1 MKKYLYLFS
10 AICILQ
16 LMALSVSATKPTSV
30 NLRVLGQSI
39 ATDLSGN
46 VYATGVFVAPFLT
59 FTTIEGTKITLANSY
74 TSGDAMF
81 IVKYDPSGN
90 VLWAVSAGCNGVRG
104 YGTVVDGIVA
114 DGIGNV
120 YVAGSFFGSTMI
132 FGNLTLNNTS
142 IAGEADAFIAKY
154 DADGNLLWATSIA
167 GNLEDE
173 IYYIAADATGIYVT
187 GSFDSPVLNIMN
199 KDGTTFKTLNPYP
212 GATNYDMYVVK
223 YDPNGFALW
232 ANSAGGS
239 GFDVGNSIATNGDG
253 SVYVT
258 GTFTAPSITFG
269 NTVLTNMGYSDI
281 FIVKYDAIE
290 GTVQWATKASGP
302 SSDNPGKVAVSAD
315 GSIYI
320 TGFYGNSSLTFFA
333 VPPNPFSITL
343 TDNAPKRDQNMFI
356 VRYDP
361 NGIPLQAKNAK
372 GGIID
377 WTSLATGGGFVYAT
391 GAFASPS
398 IIFGNYTLTN
408 TGALDIYI
416 VKYDPSLNVVWA
428 KSAGGK
434 SDDVPSDIATN
445 SNGDAFVIGNF
456 ASPSLTFGRITLI
469 NTTSGYED
477 TFIAKYAPD
486 GSVPWAKCLQ
496 GSATS
501 GNLKS
506 TNEIANEALTNEIN
520 VYPNPT
526 SGKVTLSTGNSQ
538 VSISSI
544 SVFNMVGKEVLSRQF
559 SVGSRQSAVGSLPAG
574 QAGRQIDVDLSYQT
588 KGLYIILIRAG
599 ENFYSR
605 KIILE

>member
-1 MKKYLYLFS
+1 M
-10 AICILQ
+10 
-16 LMALSVSATKPTSV
+16 SVSATKPQPTVV
-30 NLRVLGQSI
+30 NLRVMGQST
-39 ATDLSGN
+39 ATDLNGN
-46 VYATGVFVAPFLT
+46 VYVTGVFSAPFIT
-59 FTTIEGTKITLANSY
+59 FTTIEGTIITLANS
-74 TSGDAMF
+74 SQLGADMF

-90 VLWAVSAGCNGVRG
+90 VLWAVSAGGSDGDWG
-104 YGTVVDGIVA
+104 YGIVA
-114 DGIGNV
+114 DSTGNV
-120 YVAGSFFGSTMI
+120 YVAGSFFGPTMT

-173 IYYIAADATGIYVT
+173 IEYIAADATGIYVT
-187 GSFDSPVLNIMN
+187 GTFDSPILNIMN

-239 GFDVGNSIATNGDG
+239 GSDVGNSIATDGDG
-253 SVYVT
+253 AVYVT
-258 GTFTAPSITFG
+258 GTFTSPSITFE
-269 NTVLTNMGYSDI
+269 NTVLTNVGYNDI
-281 FIVKYDAIE
+281 FIVKYSANE

-333 VPPNPFSITL
+333 VPPNPLIITL
-343 TDNAPKRDQNMFI
+343 TDNAPKGGRNMFI

-372 GGIID
+372 GGISY

-391 GAFASPS
+391 GAFSSPT

-408 TGALDIYI
+408 TSSRTLDIYI

-428 KSAGGK
+428 KSASGK

-445 SNGDAFVIGNF
+445 SNGDAFVTGYF
-456 ASPSLTFGRITLI
+456 ASPSLTFGKTTLI

-477 TFIAKYAPD
+477 AFITKYAPD
-486 GSVPWAKCLQ
+486 GSVPWAKCVQ
-496 GSATS
+496 GTATS

-506 TNEIANEALTNEIN
+506 TLEITNEALTNEIN

-526 SGKVTLSTGNSQ
+526 SGKLVVSAANSQ
-538 VSISSI
+538 SVITSI
-544 SVFNMVGKEVLSRQF
+544 SVYNMIGKEVLSQ
-559 SVGSRQSAVGSLPAG
+559 QSAVGSEVT
-574 QAGRQIDVDLSYQT
+574 VDLSAQP
-588 KGLYIILIRAG
+588 KGLYILLIKAG
-599 ENFYSR
+599 ENYYNR
-605 KIILE
+605 KIIVE

>member
-1 MKKYLYLFS
+1 MKKYLFLFP

-30 NLRVLGQSI
+30 NVNVFGQSI
-39 ATDLSGN
+39 AIDIAGN
-46 VYATGVFVAPFLT
+46 VYATGAFVAPFLT
-59 FTTIEGTKITLANSY
+59 FTTIEGTKITLANSS
-74 TSGDAMF
+74 TLGADMF

-90 VLWAVSAGCNGVRG
+90 VLWAVSAGGSDG
-104 YGTVVDGIVA
+104 DLSYGIATDGT
-114 DGIGNV
+114 GNV
-120 YVAGSFFGSTMI
+120 YVAGSFFGPTMT

-142 IAGEADAFIAKY
+142 IAGQADAFIAKY

-173 IYYIAADATGIYVT
+173 IEYIAVDATGIYVT
-187 GSFDSPVLNIMN
+187 GLFDSPVLNIMN
-199 KDGTTFKTLNPYP
+199 EDGTTFKTLNPYP

-239 GFDVGNSIATNGDG
+239 GYDGGESIATDGDG
-253 SVYVT
+253 AVYVI
-258 GTFTAPSITFG
+258 GMFSAPSITFG
-269 NTVLTNMGYSDI
+269 NTVLTNVGYSDI
-281 FIVKYDAIE
+281 FIVKYSANE
-290 GTVQWATKASGP
+290 GTVQWATKAGGP
-302 SSDNPGKVAVSAD
+302 SSDHPGKVAVSAD
-315 GSIYI
+315 GNIYI

-343 TDNAPKRDQNMFI
+343 TNNAPKGDYNMFI

-372 GGIID
+372 GGISS

-391 GAFASPS
+391 GAFSSPT

-408 TGALDIYI
+408 TSRSLDIYI

-434 SDDVPSDIATN
+434 FDEATWDIASN
-445 SNGDAFVIGNF
+445 SNGDAFVTGYF
-456 ASPSLTFGRITLI
+456 ASPSLTFGNITLV
-469 NTTSGYED
+469 NTTSTCED
-477 TFIAKYAPD
+477 AFIAKYAPD

-506 TNEIANEALTNEIN
+506 TNKIANETLTNEIS

-559 SVGSRQSAVGSLPAG
+559 SVGSQQSAVGS
-574 QAGRQIDVDLSYQT
+574 RQTDVDLSSQP

-599 ENFYSR
+599 ENFYQK